1 MAVALAHRIAAN
13 APIAVQMAK
22 DAALASQEA
31 CLARERRKFI
41 LALQTDDCREGVS
54 VFVEKRRPTFVG
66 R

>member
-22 DAALASQEA
+22 DAALASQETY
-31 CLARERRKFI
+31 LAHERRKFI

>member
-1 MAVALAHRIAAN
+1 MAVALAHRIAAKR
-13 APIAVQMAK
+13 ADRRPDGQGRSAGQPG
-22 DAALASQEA
+22 A
-31 CLARERRKFI
+31 CLAHERRKFI

>member
-22 DAALASQEA
+22 DAALASQQA
-31 CLARERRKFI
+31 CLAHERRKFI

-54 VFVEKRRPTFVG
+54 VSAEKRRPTFVG

>member
-1 MAVALAHRIAAN
+1 
-13 APIAVQMAK
+13 MAK

-41 LALQTDDCREGVS
+41 LALQTDDCRKGAS
-54 VFVEKRRPTFVG
+54 AFVEKRRPTFVG